1 MATSTVRHVF
11 VEDEILNVVYTLE
24 SDDEYSE
31 ISDFES
37 DNQPSDGDE
46 SDSAVT
52 DQPAPQ
58 HSRERYRPIAPLFQ
72 WDSGVFNPVVQNF
85 DNSASG
91 ISVEVIPDQPTALD
105 IFKFFLHKN
114 DAGHNCRNQ

>member
-1 MATSTVRHVF
+1 MEH
-11 VEDEILNVVYTLE
+11 EILNVVYTFE

-37 DNQPSDGDE
+37 DNHLSDGDE

-58 HSRERYRPIAPLFQ
+58 HSRKKIVPVLHYFNGTVVCSIRSCKILITVRREFQ
-72 WDSGVFNPVVQNF
+72 MV
-85 DNSASG
+85 
-91 ISVEVIPDQPTALD
+91 
-105 IFKFFLHKN
+105 
-114 DAGHNCRNQ
+114 